1 MRHNQARIAF
11 GIGMLGVI
19 AMASA
24 ALAKPKTDHATRHH
38 QLVKPVHA
46 VQRSLSRQPV
56 QAATAR
62 RQMPTRT
69 ARGAPQGRLQSKS
82 QGSEHRWTLPGF
94 RVPPSLQEPP
104 TRRAAAPQAVRHALP
119 ERDAAR
125 TPSARQVHPAAAPRR
140 SVRTSPARKIERTPQ
155 APKTAHLIA
164 HKRPGPHTERTAMTE
179 QVHHAN
185 LAVVDSGID
194 HSRLSPVVA
203 EARRWLGKNPTG
215 RARLWCA
222 RFMNFVLERTGY
234 AGTGSDAAK
243 SFASYGRRISRPQ
256 YGAIAVLSRKGG
268 GHVGVVT
275 GVDRNGNPILIAGN
289 NGRRQV
295 GISVYPKRRVI
306 AYVMPGSGEMMAR
319 RRFAS
324 AKPVPSR

>member
-1 MRHNQARIAF
+1 MHPDITRARF
-11 GIGMLGVI
+11 
-19 AMASA
+19 ASFEQPPELVA
-24 ALAKPKTDHATRHH
+24 DWHRRGYRTEALVGPA
-38 QLVKPVHA
+38 LF
-46 VQRSLSRQPV
+46 
-56 QAATAR
+56 
-62 RQMPTRT
+62 
-69 ARGAPQGRLQSKS
+69 GRLAQF
-82 QGSEHRWTLPGF
+82 P
-94 RVPPSLQEPP
+94 
-104 TRRAAAPQAVRHALP
+104 
-119 ERDAAR
+119 
-125 TPSARQVHPAAAPRR
+125 
-140 SVRTSPARKIERTPQ
+140 
-155 APKTAHLIA
+155 
-164 HKRPGPHTERTAMTE
+164 
-179 QVHHAN
+179 AN